1 MATSTV
7 QKGQILSI
15 SIAHMFNDWYM
26 NFIQT
31 LLPFI
36 VALGMG
42 IGKAAFLISAFT
54 TTASI
59 LQPVFGYLV
68 DQKNQRWMVYIGR
81 VSIFFYKTADLQCI
95 YF

>member
-1 MATSTV
+1 MGINTV
-7 QKGQILSI
+7 QKGKILSLA
-15 SIAHMFNDWYM
+15 IAHMLNDWYM

-68 DQKNQRWMVYIGR
+68 DQKNQQWKRQIM
-81 VSIFFYKTADLQCI
+81 LL
-95 YF
+95 